1 MIEQLRSYHNF
12 YHFSEEVTSTQRPER
27 EALEEDHPRQGKP
40 LVPRQ
45 TLVCSRNESLASVA
59 GAERAESGGGI
70 NKVPTLSPE
79 PTHRLNLPLTCS
91 VLGLGAREGGGG
103 WARAEGTRAA
113 SVLSFEG

>member
-45 TLVCSRNESLASVA
+45 TRETRNEKRETKVWPAWLELSGLSLVV
-59 GAERAESGGGI
+59 G
-70 NKVPTLSPE
+70 
-79 PTHRLNLPLTCS
+79 
-91 VLGLGAREGGGG
+91 
-103 WARAEGTRAA
+103 
-113 SVLSFEG
+113 

>member
-45 TLVCSRNESLASVA
+45 TLVCSGNESLASVA

-70 NKVPTLSPE
+70 NKV
-79 PTHRLNLPLTCS
+79 LTCIPGLRNLHTGLTS
-91 VLGLGAREGGGG
+91 LSHVLCLVWGHVKEVVAGPEQRAQGLRQ
-103 WARAEGTRAA
+103 
-113 SVLSFEG
+113 F

>member
-12 YHFSEEVTSTQRPER
+12 YHFSEEVTSTQRPEQ

-70 NKVPTLSPE
+70 NKVPTLSPV
-79 PTHRLNLPLTCS
+79 S
-91 VLGLGAREGGGG
+91 
-103 WARAEGTRAA
+103 GTYTQA
-113 SVLSFEG
+113 